1 MACVWLCSGLAELL
15 REEVATRDHSSFASN
30 DTVRFLREF
39 DECMMLKVVVIEKL
53 VLGVPPVLLQWPQRL
68 VLVFFG
74 IPKIEERRIR
84 SGLVS
89 CESAMGG
96 GED

>member
-1 MACVWLCSGLAELL
+1 M
-15 REEVATRDHSSFASN
+15 
-30 DTVRFLREF
+30 
-39 DECMMLKVVVIEKL
+39 IEKL

-68 VLVFFG
+68 VVGLLNMVM
-74 IPKIEERRIR
+74 IDEDYILKLMKIEERRIR
-84 SGLVS
+84 TGLVS